1 MNVISFSDASFD
13 LEQVMDEV
21 CESHEPALLKRRQGE
36 PVVILCK
43 RDYDGMI
50 ETLHLLNSPANAA
63 RLLQSVA
70 RIKAATIDDR
80 QGAELK
86 AAVLDGS

>member
-1 MNVISFSDASFD
+1 M
-13 LEQVMDEV
+13 
-21 CESHEPALLKRRQGE
+21 LKRRKGE
-36 PVVILCK
+36 PVVILSK

-70 RIKAATIDDR
+70 RIEAATLDDR
-80 QGAELK
+80 QGSELK
-86 AAVLDGS
+86 AAVLDGEQSGESNLSLRDIAAEIERTKV